1 MALNP
6 DEYPKTIA
14 IEDLSLGEPFEFSRP
29 GPARPLATET
39 LQDLGKEYEQRFA
52 TLAPYRDSVWRILV
66 RDFFQ
71 HYVDPSASALDLGSG
86 WGEFIR
92 HIHAHRR
99 VAMDLN
105 PNMPSRVRSGV
116 ETLVQD
122 CSQTWPVSDS
132 SLDVVFHE
140 QLP

>member
-14 IEDLSLGEPFEFSRP
+14 IEDLSLGEPLEFSRP
-29 GPARPLATET
+29 GPVRPLATET
-39 LQDLGKEYEQRFA
+39 LQDLAREYEQRFA
-52 TLAPYRDSVWRILV
+52 ALAPYRDSVWRILV

-71 HYVDPSASALDLGSG
+71 HYVDPSATVLDLGSG

-99 VAMDLN
+99 VAMDFN